1 MLACYNALIA
11 RLPIKRERVP
21 TTTAVASVVVARKQR
36 SLLPPIFDIPFA
48 STVASASDHD
58 HREVVLLVIPHLL
71 LALQHLYS
79 MPF

>member
-11 RLPIKRERVP
+11 RLPIKRERVL
-21 TTTAVASVVVARKQR
+21 TTTAVASVARKQR